1 MNDNYDVSVVV
12 GNLDAIQR
20 MVFENLD
27 QIIQSR
33 DQNDSANGENG
44 DFIRTKLCRDT
55 NNLLLKYQDK
65 LTILSGKLKRKDVD
79 NKWKAI
85 KELYG
90 DKLMHM
96 RNQLRQ
102 TQVQSYEAEE
112 ELAHKQRLER
122 YGGLEEEEK
131 EKSVVELREKLFG
144 SRSQEQEK
152 EKEDQEKTI
161 EDQILE
167 HNKSISTSLQ
177 STRQLMTTSII
188 QTELNIDS
196 LDQQTKD
203 LSGLDNMLVTMNDT
217 LKKSR
222 NIVKFIEKQD
232 RSDKNRIYMSMGFF
246 LICCMWILW
255 RRVLKVPV
263 KILMWSLLKI
273 FRICLWMFPGNIVS
287 EGPVFVSSVSSEV
300 KEAITETTPSA
311 VKEAITETTQLIR
324 DDLIRD
330 EL

>member
-1 MNDNYDVSVVV
+1 MNDNDDVRVVV
-12 GNLDAIQR
+12 GSLDGIQR
-20 MVFENLD
+20 KVFENLD
-27 QIIQSR
+27 QIIQSG
-33 DQNDSANGENG
+33 DQNEGINAESG
-44 DFIRTKLCRDT
+44 DVIRTKMCRDT
-55 NNLLLKYQDK
+55 NNLLLKYNDK
-65 LTILSGKLKRKDVD
+65 LMILNGKLKKKDVND
-79 NKWKAI
+79 KWKAL
-85 KELYG
+85 KELYN
-90 DKLMHM
+90 DKLMFM
-96 RNQLRQ
+96 RGQLRQ
-102 TQVQSYEAEE
+102 TQVQSYEKEE

-122 YGGLEEEEK
+122 YGGLEEEE
-131 EKSVVELREKLFG
+131 EGEESVVEMRDKLFG
-144 SRSQEQEK
+144 NRTQEQEK
-152 EKEDQEKTI
+152 EHQEKTI

-203 LSGLDNMLVTMNDT
+203 LSGLDNMLVTLNDT

-273 FRICLWMFPGNIVS
+273 FRICLWMFPGNIVT
-287 EGPVFVSSVSSEV
+287 EGPVVVSSVSSEV

-311 VKEAITETTQLIR
+311 VKEAIKETTH
-324 DDLIRD
+324 LIRD
-330 EL
+330 ELIRDEL